1 MSITVDSSASGTSVS
16 YATTVTVQEGAT
28 VYDAL
33 AASGIPYNARPSAY
47 GVYVDA
53 IGGVA
58 ETPNGGWTYHLNGQY
73 INASCSSTVV
83 HAGDSIQW
91 IYVLVN

>member
-1 MSITVDSSASGTSVS
+1 MRS
-16 YATTVTVQEGAT
+16 
-28 VYDAL
+28 
-33 AASGIPYNARPSAY
+33 AASPKPRTAA
-47 GVYVDA
+47 
-53 IGGVA
+53 
-58 ETPNGGWTYHLNGQY
+58 WTYHLNGQY